1 MGDNNTLFQ
10 GHPFYLALSIFDAAV
25 RTPLNIAAAFWRPW
39 FTDDG
44 NKKVRTQQDAEGQE
58 VEISLPKTEN
68 QLAAI
73 PQSAAMPEEVSHR
86 TKRKDKA
93 PKPPMKK
100 TAAEKKLKPPAKH
113 TLKEKLELER
123 EEQAQKTERL
133 RKLRQAK
140 EALRGGKDHLTTA
153 TAGRG
158 VTKRRSSSTLVPSF
172 ELCGLN

>member
-1 MGDNNTLFQ
+1 MGDNHTPFQ
-10 GHPFYLALSIFDAAV
+10 GHPFYVALSIFDVAV

-44 NKKVRTQQDAEGQE
+44 NKKVRTPQDAEGQE

-86 TKRKDKA
+86 TKRKHKA

-100 TAAEKKLKPPAKH
+100 AAVEKKPKPPTKH

-140 EALRGGKDHLTTA
+140 EAAEGRKRSPNNGHGGT
-153 TAGRG
+153 
-158 VTKRRSSSTLVPSF
+158 RSH
-172 ELCGLN
+172 

>member
-1 MGDNNTLFQ
+1 MGDKNTPFQ
-10 GHPFYLALSIFDAAV
+10 GHPFYVALSIFNAAV

-44 NKKVRTQQDAEGQE
+44 NKKGRAPQDTEGQE
-58 VEISLPKTEN
+58 MEISQPKTEN

-93 PKPPMKK
+93 PKPPNKR
-100 TAAEKKLKPPAKH
+100 AAVEKKSKPPKH

-140 EALRGGKDHLTTA
+140 EAAEGRKRSPNNGHGGTRGH
-153 TAGRG
+153 
-158 VTKRRSSSTLVPSF
+158 
-172 ELCGLN
+172 

>member
-1 MGDNNTLFQ
+1 MGDNNTPFQ
-10 GHPFYLALSIFDAAV
+10 GHPFYVALSIFDAAV

-44 NKKVRTQQDAEGQE
+44 NKTDNGNKTPQDAEGQE
-58 VEISLPKTEN
+58 VEISLPKTEY

-73 PQSAAMPEEVSHR
+73 PQSAAVPEEISHR
-86 TKRKDKA
+86 TKRKGKA

-100 TAAEKKLKPPAKH
+100 AAAEKKPKQPTKH

-140 EALRGGKDHLTTA
+140 EAAEGAEKIT
-153 TAGRG
+153 
-158 VTKRRSSSTLVPSF
+158 
-172 ELCGLN
+172 

>member
-1 MGDNNTLFQ
+1 MSDNNSPFQ
-10 GHPFYLALSIFDAAV
+10 GHPFYVALSIFNAAV

-39 FTDDG
+39 FTEDG
-44 NKKVRTQQDAEGQE
+44 NQKVRTAQDPEGQE

-73 PQSAAMPEEVSHR
+73 AQSAAMPEEVSRR
-86 TKRKDKA
+86 TKRKREA

-100 TAAEKKLKPPAKH
+100 VAAEKKPKAPTKH

-123 EEQAQKTERL
+123 EEQAEKTERL

-140 EALRGGKDHLTTA
+140 EAAEGRKRSPNNGHRGT
-153 TAGRG
+153 
-158 VTKRRSSSTLVPSF
+158 RSH
-172 ELCGLN
+172 

>member
-1 MGDNNTLFQ
+1 M
-10 GHPFYLALSIFDAAV
+10 
-25 RTPLNIAAAFWRPW
+25 
-39 FTDDG
+39 
-44 NKKVRTQQDAEGQE
+44 
-58 VEISLPKTEN
+58 EISLPKTEN

-73 PQSAAMPEEVSHR
+73 PQSAAMPDEVSHP
-86 TKRKDKA
+86 TKRKHKA

-100 TAAEKKLKPPAKH
+100 AAAEEKKPKPPAKH

-123 EEQAQKTERL
+123 EEQAAKRRSGL

-140 EALRGGKDHLTTA
+140 KQPRGGKDHLTTA

-158 VTKRRSSSTLVPSF
+158 VTKRRSSSMPVPGF

>member
-1 MGDNNTLFQ
+1 MGDNNTPFQ
-10 GHPFYLALSIFDAAV
+10 GHPFYVALSIFDAAV

-44 NKKVRTQQDAEGQE
+44 NKTPQDAEGQK

-86 TKRKDKA
+86 TKRKGKA

-100 TAAEKKLKPPAKH
+100 SAAEKKPKQPTKH

-140 EALRGGKDHLTTA
+140 EAAEGRKRSPNNGHGGT
-153 TAGRG
+153 
-158 VTKRRSSSTLVPSF
+158 RSH
-172 ELCGLN
+172 

>member
-73 PQSAAMPEEVSHR
+73 PQSAAMPEEVDR

-123 EEQAQKTERL
+123 EEQAQKDGAVAANFDR
-133 RKLRQAK
+133 RKKQP
-140 EALRGGKDHLTTA
+140 RGGKDHLTTA

-158 VTKRRSSSTLVPSF
+158 VTLRRSSSMPVPSF
-172 ELCGLN
+172 ETSAD

>member
-1 MGDNNTLFQ
+1 MGDNNSPFQ
-10 GHPFYLALSIFDAAV
+10 GHPFYVALSIFNAAV

-39 FTDDG
+39 FAEDG
-44 NKKVRTQQDAEGQE
+44 NQKMRTAQDTEGHE

-73 PQSAAMPEEVSHR
+73 AQSAAMLEEVSHP
-86 TKRKDKA
+86 TKRKHKA

-100 TAAEKKLKPPAKH
+100 AAAKKKPRPPTKH

-140 EALRGGKDHLTTA
+140 EAAEGRKGSPNNRDGGW
-153 TAGRG
+153 
-158 VTKRRSSSTLVPSF
+158 RSH
-172 ELCGLN
+172 